1 MVLPPKHY
9 AGATWLFEQLVND
22 DPLAGNVNAAVR
34 TKIRHRGPR
43 VREILSKQRPET
55 PTTNEVDTMIA
66 NAMRLISI
74 AFLGIFVFV
83 ISESASCAEDYKI
96 SGPFAHENLAVYF
109 VHGPSQADPVPKTL
123 REAADNNLIGVT
135 ETRKVNQLIVEN
147 RGDTEIFLQ
156 AGEVVKGGDQDRVV
170 GVSAILPPHSGP
182 TPIVAFCIE
191 RGRWSARAGE
201 NHDTLSAGG
210 RSVPPGTAKQFLSGA
225 ISAYFGALI
234 AANPGGAPTDP
245 SQTTNAPQVSAAEAR
260 STKQALERLSAEVS
274 QAQAQTWSE
283 ADRMQVELSRRL
295 RASVSNPRSP
305 TSLALTLDDKHL
317 QAAEDGFVTALQS
330 HGMEDNDVIGYVLAV
345 DGRIDSA
352 QIYSSN
358 ELFRKMWAQS
368 LRAGADEAI
377 AADHSSNNALP
388 SLDEVHSFIAD
399 SKGAVAK
406 TVTAN
411 EAQEITNEPGK
422 TMIQTGR
429 AGGAWIERTYHA
441 IH

>member
-109 VHGPSQADPVPKTL
+109 VHGPSQAGPVPKTL
-123 REAADNNLIGVT
+123 RDAADNNLIGVT

-182 TPIVAFCIE
+182 TP
-191 RGRWSARAGE
+191 SA
-201 NHDTLSAGG
+201 
-210 RSVPPGTAKQFLSGA
+210 
-225 ISAYFGALI
+225 
-234 AANPGGAPTDP
+234 
-245 SQTTNAPQVSAAEAR
+245 
-260 STKQALERLSAEVS
+260 
-274 QAQAQTWSE
+274 
-283 ADRMQVELSRRL
+283 
-295 RASVSNPRSP
+295 
-305 TSLALTLDDKHL
+305 
-317 QAAEDGFVTALQS
+317 
-330 HGMEDNDVIGYVLAV
+330 
-345 DGRIDSA
+345 
-352 QIYSSN
+352 
-358 ELFRKMWAQS
+358 
-368 LRAGADEAI
+368 
-377 AADHSSNNALP
+377 
-388 SLDEVHSFIAD
+388 
-399 SKGAVAK
+399 
-406 TVTAN
+406 
-411 EAQEITNEPGK
+411 
-422 TMIQTGR
+422 
-429 AGGAWIERTYHA
+429 
-441 IH
+441 